1 MAELNALRVRM
12 AADMADDSQKVKA
25 LIVRAEDSRLM
36 TDMETMRRAY
46 SDLFAINNSLVGG
59 YNNRAASHE
68 ALLAALKEVN
78 QMIQR
83 AANFRVGAAK
93 TRVINDCR
101 QAVKSNNMSSL
112 FRIIRQGYDTMSSN
126 DNNSNTTKKK

>member
-1 MAELNALRVRM
+1 M

-46 SDLFAINNSLVGG
+46 SDLFAINNALVGG
-59 YNNRAASHE
+59 YNNRATSHD

-83 AANFRVGAAK
+83 AANFRGGAPK

-101 QAVKSNNMSSL
+101 KAVKENNMSSL
-112 FRIIRQGYDTMSSN
+112 FRIIRQGYDTMSSTE
-126 DNNSNTTKKK
+126 NSNTSKKTK